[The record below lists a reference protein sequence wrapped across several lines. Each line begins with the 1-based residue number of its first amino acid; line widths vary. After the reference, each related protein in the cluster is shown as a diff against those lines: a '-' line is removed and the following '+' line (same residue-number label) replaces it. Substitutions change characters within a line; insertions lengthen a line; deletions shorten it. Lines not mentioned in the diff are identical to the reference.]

1 MMPLWD
7 GLFRAR
13 AGPSPPETPDFGAI
27 NTTLSYA
34 ATQPAAAGAAA
45 PALRSS
51 SSTTQQQ
58 QQWQGAWQAPQQQLR
73 RAGSSGG
80 SLNAAASS
88 SGSLLDAAAAHSQP
102 VRIPEARVLPYSR
115 LRAHSASSSPQS
127 PGVLSRRT
135 GSYNRLSELGT
146 SPGLIEAS
154 FMGLAAR
161 KEPTRTSSSSSST
174 RSSTLQ
180 QMQQQHAAASG
191 MRVLPGSTGFHW
203 LSRADESESA
213 ARGLL
218 GLPRPGFVSDA
229 PQGLVRAGSSG
240 GLTDGLKAQGTAAFD
255 ASAASPVPAAAAAA
269 SSSGSPFLQQRSL
282 GRRSNSG
289 LGFGRSASGL
299 GLGSLL
305 RSGSSSQPSYPTCLI
320 CLDQLTPDDF
330 ESGEAMMLDCRC
342 KGEVAMRH
350 RQCAEK
356 WSRIKGSTTCDV
368 CKAPILNLPDVPP
381 LPPPPGQPGN
391 LLDAAG
397 DASLWSID
405 EPPAAADY
413 IFDCIRVTWVVLIVC
428 LLFFELD
435 VAQSFVTGA
444 LLGTVYVALAA
455 SWAAARRRGRRQRV
469 VNAAAAW
476 AAGQAEQQRVPLL
489 QGLVGGLEGMPV

>member
-1 MMPLWD
+1 
-7 GLFRAR
+7 
-13 AGPSPPETPDFGAI
+13 
-27 NTTLSYA
+27 
-34 ATQPAAAGAAA
+34 
-45 PALRSS
+45 
-51 SSTTQQQ
+51 
-58 QQWQGAWQAPQQQLR
+58 
-73 RAGSSGG
+73 
-80 SLNAAASS
+80 
-88 SGSLLDAAAAHSQP
+88 
-102 VRIPEARVLPYSR
+102 
-115 LRAHSASSSPQS
+115 
-127 PGVLSRRT
+127 
-135 GSYNRLSELGT
+135 
-146 SPGLIEAS
+146 
-154 FMGLAAR
+154 
-161 KEPTRTSSSSSST
+161 
-174 RSSTLQ
+174 
-180 QMQQQHAAASG
+180 
-191 MRVLPGSTGFHW
+191 
-203 LSRADESESA
+203 
-213 ARGLL
+213 
-218 GLPRPGFVSDA
+218 
-229 PQGLVRAGSSG
+229 
-240 GLTDGLKAQGTAAFD
+240 
-255 ASAASPVPAAAAAA
+255 
-269 SSSGSPFLQQRSL
+269 
-282 GRRSNSG
+282 
-289 LGFGRSASGL
+289 
-299 GLGSLL
+299 
-305 RSGSSSQPSYPTCLI
+305 
-320 CLDQLTPDDF
+320 
-330 ESGEAMMLDCRC
+330 MLDCRC